1 MPYISYIVTIIPRP
15 VCDIYITD
23 MLLADPLFEVYCYV
37 LINYKTN
44 LYILRYKE
52 EFDISLHEK
61 VQSYSR

>member
-37 LINYKTN
+37 LINY
-44 LYILRYKE
+44 
-52 EFDISLHEK
+52 
-61 VQSYSR
+61 